1 MNHRTGLQVAVEQD
15 LTVLVQDAEIH
26 GADMEIDATVRL
38 VLFGV
43 ESHGVS
49 SFLVTFPTSSIP
61 PGYAEEGASI
71 SINRA
76 ADALQRPLRSRFQ
89 ARLSASVDMT
99 SDGKG

>member
-15 LTVLVQDAEIH
+15 LIVLVQDAEIH
-26 GADMEIDATVRL
+26 GADMEIDATVRF

-71 SINRA
+71 SINR
-76 ADALQRPLRSRFQ
+76 LQPTPSSVRCAPASR
-89 ARLSASVDMT
+89 R
-99 SDGKG
+99 G